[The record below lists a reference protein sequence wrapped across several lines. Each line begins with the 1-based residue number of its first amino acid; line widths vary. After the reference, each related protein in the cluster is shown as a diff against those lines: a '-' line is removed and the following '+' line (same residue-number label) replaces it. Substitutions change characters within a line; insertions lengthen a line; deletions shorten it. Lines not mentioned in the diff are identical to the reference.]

1 MVCLG
6 FEPVAV
12 GNNVWNAQKDPLS
25 YATFYC
31 DVISVQHDPKEFE
44 ILSKIW
50 DLLLTTNII
59 IS

>member
-44 ILSKIW
+44 ILSKI
-50 DLLLTTNII
+50 
-59 IS
+59 